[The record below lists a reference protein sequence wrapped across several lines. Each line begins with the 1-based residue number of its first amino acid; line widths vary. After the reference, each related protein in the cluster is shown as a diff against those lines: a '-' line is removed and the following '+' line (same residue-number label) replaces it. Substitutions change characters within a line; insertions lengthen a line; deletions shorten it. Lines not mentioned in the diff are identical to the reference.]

1 MPSEESK
8 SHDDEYVNTNVA
20 TMPTAS
26 DVVPEAPNYYV
37 TQDPKS
43 YNYGVK
49 HNMQEEEEE

>member
-37 TQDPKS
+37 PQDPDS
-43 YNYGVK
+43 YKYGVTL
-49 HNMQEEEEE
+49 NMHEEEEE